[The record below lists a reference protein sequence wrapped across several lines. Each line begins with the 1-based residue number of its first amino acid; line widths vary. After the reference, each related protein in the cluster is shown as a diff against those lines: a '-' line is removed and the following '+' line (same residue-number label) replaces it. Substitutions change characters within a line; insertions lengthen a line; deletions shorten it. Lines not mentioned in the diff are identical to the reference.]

1 MTIGRT
7 TRRDGWR
14 AIRATLESA
23 GFLVLDPS
31 DGERGSMRLGALW
44 ADLIRLDL
52 PMPRMGGLAVR
63 RPPGT
68 VAGSPLVVLA
78 PRHRLAEAQAA
89 MRPARAEP
97 LAPESVRRVLGTV
110 ILRMVSQ
117 EPVPSGVLVAVERAL
132 PDLIRARRALGRR
145 AFAEADR
152 RLRRVLDRDPDSAA
166 ARTLM
171 GLLRERTGEPH
182 AAYREFKAAL
192 GADPRYG
199 PALDRMQRYCTRYGL
214 DARNVAINPGAV
226 G

>member
-1 MTIGRT
+1 MTIDRT
-7 TRRDGWR
+7 TRRDGQR
-14 AIRATLESA
+14 AIRAALESA

-31 DGERGSMRLGALW
+31 DDARGSTRLGALW

-63 RPPGT
+63 RPTGEGT
-68 VAGSPLVVLA
+68 GSPLVVLA
-78 PRHRLAEAQAA
+78 PKHRLDEALAA
-89 MRPARAEP
+89 LRPRRAEP
-97 LAPESVRRVLGTV
+97 LAPESVRRVLGAV
-110 ILRMVSQ
+110 ILRMVAH
-117 EPVPSGVLVAVERAL
+117 EPGPPGVLVAVERTL

-199 PALDRMQRYCTRYGL
+199 PALVRMQRYCDRYGL
-214 DARNVAINPGAV
+214 DARNAAINPGAV